1 MLRSSIEKIREYL
14 KKNPTE
20 YQLIFI
26 FKEEQE
32 VFSLLFQDY
41 MNYIKRESI
50 DSEKSDYYIIDPTR
64 IIGRYVEIVKDKMIS
79 LSFLKKKNYEIS
91 ITATNDLFLLLE
103 LSSSFDRFMYT
114 RILDLESV
122 LYQHFFCD
130 KLTLFFPQIPEEY
143 LSYDNNPIHSYLKD
157 SIRILMEQP
166 LINYQRVHDWNKE
179 NQKTVSIIGR
189 GLSLIGR
196 ISDLLSSYW
205 EMEGEDKWVIDC
217 CKKISTSNGGKREHE
232 YLYGSL
238 LNFVASDFEDLSRLS
253 ISLST
258 ILNTELGTKEE
269 YNFEGKKK
277 VLTMEKD
284 DEEVYHEMLLPE
296 QKKRCEEFL
305 QSNRIIPSN
314 VSYQMGYLLSKE
326 SPIDRLTILTKPNET
341 SLDKLYYFGIYTRT
355 GSVVFLHTFD
365 PVNQK
370 LILKDIG
377 TGEEIRLNME
387 TEWDYLVQ
395 LDFE

>member
-32 VFSLLFQDY
+32 IFSLLFQDY

-50 DSEKSDYYIIDPTR
+50 DSEQSGYYIIDPTR
-64 IIGRYVEIVKDKMIS
+64 LIGRYVEIVKDKMIP

-91 ITATNDLFLLLE
+91 ITNTNDLFLLLE
-103 LSSSFDRFMYT
+103 LSSSFDRSMYT
-114 RILDLESV
+114 HILDLESV
-122 LYQHFFCD
+122 LYQRFFCD
-130 KLTLFFPQIPEEY
+130 ELELFFPRLPGEY
-143 LSYDNNPIHSYLKD
+143 LQYDTNPIHSYLQD
-157 SIRILMEQP
+157 SIQILIEQP
-166 LINYQRVHDWNKE
+166 LVRYQRIHDWNKA
-179 NQKTVSIIGR
+179 NQKPVSIIGK
-189 GLSLIGR
+189 GLCLIGR
-196 ISDLLSSYW
+196 IAELLSSYW
-205 EMEGEDKWVIDC
+205 EMEGEDKWVIEC
-217 CKKISTSNGGKREHE
+217 CKKISTSNVGKREHE
-232 YLYGSL
+232 YLYGAL
-238 LNFVASDFEDLSRLS
+238 LNFVSSDFEDLSRLS

-269 YNFEGKKK
+269 YNFEGQKK

-305 QSNRIIPSN
+305 QSNRVLPSN
-314 VSYQMGYLLSKE
+314 VSYQIGFLLSKD
-326 SPIDRLTILTKPNET
+326 SPIDHLTILTKPNEE
-341 SLDKLYYFGIYTRT
+341 SLDRLYYFGIYTRT

-377 TGEEIRLNME
+377 TGEEIRVSIE
-387 TEWDYLVQ
+387 TEWDYMVQ